1 MRLKDRIA
9 IVTGGGSGIGA
20 ATAADFA
27 REGAAVV
34 VADRREP
41 AAQEVARAI
50 EKDGGRALA
59 VKVDITRTGE
69 VAAMVR
75 AAVEA
80 FGRVDILVAAAGTGA
95 FRPFW
100 EITAEEWEKTINL
113 LLNGTFYTAQA
124 VTRQLI
130 SQGTGGKIILVAS
143 SGAEFPTNQLSAY
156 CTAKA
161 AVKMLGRSMALEL
174 GNFRIN
180 VNVIEPNVIHTR
192 MTDPMLSEDKWRNML
207 RAVTPIGRWGEA
219 DEVGKL
225 ATFLASSDSDYI
237 NGQGIVICGGST
249 LPLAFS
255 WYPLDYTEA
264 QTVDW
269 ERPHRL
275 HPYVRAEASN
285 GQEGQA

>member
-1 MRLKDRIA
+1 MRLKDKIA
-9 IVTGGGSGIGA
+9 IVTGGGSGLGA
-20 ATAADFA
+20 ATAVDFA

-50 EKDGGRALA
+50 EKDGGRAVA
-59 VKVDITRTGE
+59 VKVDITRTAE
-69 VAAMVR
+69 VAAMVKT
-75 AAVEA
+75 AVDV
-80 FGRVDILVAAAGTGA
+80 FGGVDILMAAAGIGG

-100 EITAEEWEKTINL
+100 EISAEEWERTINIL
-113 LLNGTFYTAQA
+113 VNGTFHTAQA
-124 VTRQLI
+124 VTKQMI
-130 SQGTGGKIILVAS
+130 SQKRGGKIILVAS
-143 SGAEFPTNQLSAY
+143 SGADFPTNQLSAY
-156 CTAKA
+156 CTGKA

-192 MTDPMLSEDKWRNML
+192 MTDPMLGEEKWRNML
-207 RAVTPIGRWGEA
+207 RAVTPMGRWGEA
-219 DEVGKL
+219 EEVAKL
-225 ATFLASSDSDYI
+225 ATFLASADSDYI

-249 LPLAFS
+249 LPLAFA
-255 WYPLDYTEA
+255 WHPLDYTEA

-275 HPYVRAEASN
+275 HPYVRPDGHDAPETRA
-285 GQEGQA
+285 